1 MDFSAFL
8 LSFRPNCKNWSSR
21 PTCLLSY
28 FQHNRPNPKGIVQF
42 QQKIL
47 FITFSFIVENWEGQF
62 QKDIYWGLFAADI
75 GTNIFLLFRS
85 TNLFY
90 FIPPSRTF
98 GKLFILFNLS
108 FFNFILLNHDDSSSY
123 TLFSIHS
130 TIFIVQTSWH
140 ELKGIIVKDTWTCF
154 WKNKHKSENVLT
166 NYSFSKFTQLAI
178 VLLGC
183 FSLYS
188 DVSKV

>member
-1 MDFSAFL
+1 M
-8 LSFRPNCKNWSSR
+8 
-21 PTCLLSY
+21 
-28 FQHNRPNPKGIVQF
+28 QF

-123 TLFSIHS
+123 TLFFIHS

-178 VLLGC
+178 VLPFKNSPL
-183 FSLYS
+183 
-188 DVSKV
+188 